1 MERMDLMLRSGVM
14 HEWKRRPRYYKPAFR
29 FDKGVVQPDKSWQVI
44 ALAAVIVLA
53 CAVLTVR
60 WWLCV

>member
-1 MERMDLMLRSGVM
+1 MERMDLMLRSGVFS
-14 HEWKRRPRYYKPAFR
+14 EWKRRPRYYKPSFR
-29 FDKGVVQPDKSWQVI
+29 FDKGVVQPDKSLQVI
-44 ALAAVIVLA
+44 ALAAVVILA

>member
-29 FDKGVVQPDKSWQVI
+29 FDKGVVQPDKSWQVV
-44 ALAAVIVLA
+44 LLVAAVAFGFCVMF
-53 CAVLTVR
+53 VR